1 MSIYKEIHYRWLE
14 EENYDTPLSISLPT
28 DTNLRQKKTKM
39 KGAEKRDRTNIY
51 IYKYTRSQ

>member
-28 DTNLRQKKTKM
+28 DTNLRQKKNKNERCRE
-39 KGAEKRDRTNIY
+39 KGQNEYIY
-51 IYKYTRSQ
+51 I